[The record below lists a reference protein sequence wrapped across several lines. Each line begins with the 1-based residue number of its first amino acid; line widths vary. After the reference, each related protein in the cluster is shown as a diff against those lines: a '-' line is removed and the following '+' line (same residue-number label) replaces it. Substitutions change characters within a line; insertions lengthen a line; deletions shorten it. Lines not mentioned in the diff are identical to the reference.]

1 MADPIITAQGPQ
13 PAQGDE
19 SASGHIKVA
28 AAVGGIGAAGFIPTK
43 GGRIWDHY
51 LRAIRNTETAF
62 PGAILRTFRVSET
75 LSPFETWNQVGI
87 SAEQMA
93 VGGKYAEFL
102 RNRFGP
108 SIQDVT
114 MTRTSA
120 MFGEIT
126 SGGKAVGMGL
136 RIKAGTQQG
145 TGIADYFARITGTD
159 MPIKGIGGGTYT
171 ASLNGSLLKAEYL
184 AIRPPVPFGQWVEAM
199 APHMRTRDLIIGAA
213 YREKVNFL
221 GMDIMLDEKMRRH
234 VARAET
240 FVQLMR
246 ARAAATA
253 GRLNILL
260 SKPLEIPVIGSVLNK
275 IPIVRS
281 MAVKPG
287 AALQMAGR
295 YTGKALALGALW
307 KGLEYYDYARSQG
320 GVWSAALGTTGGAAI
335 GAFMFKG
342 PGRRFSPV
350 GLAAGAAIG
359 AYTALSPRFDS
370 GLFHGVAS
378 IFTDANLARAQVSE
392 KTGIAESLRRQEAI
406 TPGLISVKT
415 ALGFAGAGGLMG
427 GIYQYGGLVRAALAK
442 HAKEGGNFADTIEGL
457 REVRAAEF
465 GEKLWGSGI
474 GKKIAKMPTG
484 KFLSSKI
491 KSPVAL
497 GMAAGLAAWT
507 ALSSGTSIM
516 SGNFAAAIPGL
527 NLLASK
533 ESPEELQQ
541 IYSGEKE
548 VAVRK
553 GRFWE
558 FGRCIAARCNIF
570 LYDHRIKT
578 AENICIGDILI
589 GRKNKPAKV
598 LAVFERTHTGAI
610 ISISS
615 GYDRDT
621 RTTITDN
628 HIVPILRNERICE
641 IPARSITIHGDF
653 VEIPY
658 EKLVSD
664 IDYINVQDVI
674 RTDYVV
680 QDKRIFASQ
689 RNWFTGKLQR
699 SGTQSIPLS
708 IPLNNDIGRL
718 FGYYLAEGNL
728 SKNNK
733 NFTFIETVHAKDE
746 EWIVKDIIDICE
758 RYFGT
763 SPTVRFKTTGKKTK
777 EGCWIVRICS
787 SILAKLFYSLFY
799 QEQYSSW
806 DKDIYCR
813 AILEGNK
820 AFKEGLIEGYW
831 RGDGHLDSNTKV
843 ISSAR
848 KNLLVTIQQIAL
860 SIDIPCGIGP
870 KEENDNS
877 GRWKLRIATNDGSK
891 NPAVKFYKGRLFAA
905 VRTIESEEYN
915 GLVYDFEVDDPDHLF
930 QAGTFLVHNSSA
942 YEGGRIEYFRP
953 HMLARLKQRSYQ
965 KGIYGTE
972 EEKWQYDPALHPLKA
987 LFGSEEWKYH
997 YEMTH
1002 QYDRP
1007 APLTST
1013 YGEDVPFI
1021 GPLVSAT
1028 FGKLVKPRKMVR
1040 PEEWNLGNGEYAYL
1054 PDIRGETEPAY
1065 ELGGLKPGA
1074 PVAPEEP
1081 TQLMNELIY
1090 RRREAV
1096 GLVGYAEGIIQ
1107 KAATGREEPFKNL
1120 QTMETMGKETGGEYW
1135 LWKHLNVGG
1144 ALGASEPVRRFIP
1157 HTRSYLETY
1166 NPLANTMPSWIP
1178 DDYFM
1183 DLAHGN
1189 PFSKIPEAE
1198 MRLPGPG
1205 YCLHPD
1211 TKIETRHGYVPI
1223 NDISVQTSVATS
1235 SGYRPVTKTFSRDYS
1250 GELICISS
1258 YGGLNETTKLTLQHE
1273 VKAIKTRKCKYHLSA
1288 DKNRRPCKKSNF
1300 CTRMSCD
1307 EYLNNKIEWTQ
1318 AQDLS
1323 EGDFVLRPIST
1334 TQFVDFIIDPI
1345 KIITNNSD
1353 LDYIGH
1359 DTYQTYRYQLGE
1371 KIKNKQI
1378 SLTLPESIDLWF
1390 LFGLYLAEGS
1400 LSKSRVSLTLHK
1412 DESYL
1417 VNFISNLIMI
1427 KTRDRKEENA
1437 KVVDINNKA
1446 FAILVKAMFGQSSK
1460 KTIPVGISRSQFLA
1474 LLSGW
1479 IQGDGYCSKESLE
1492 LSISP
1497 KYKTLLSQ
1505 LTYYCNIYNINYS
1518 LSKRKTRNE
1527 YVVRILASSVDE
1539 IQLLD
1544 YKQKDK
1550 TSICSKT
1557 SSDFTI
1563 DGHRAF
1569 KIKKIWKEWYSG
1581 PVCDLEVQ
1589 DAHEYCTSFIVHNSS
1604 LHPELEGVAPEDYP
1618 LAHRVKI
1625 LGDVAMWSKEYE
1637 NALSKAKRN
1646 LNTLS
1651 DHDKS
1656 LVLMTEA
1663 QTKAKKE
1670 SRREITPYRFRPEL
1684 LQEQQVTVTDI
1695 LDPRRIKTKE
1705 FGDAVVELQ
1714 GFGAINDMQKAMEF
1728 AKDKLKGNLTLQV
1741 SSSES
1746 RRYNIGKNFSSV
1758 KAVAMIG
1765 DTDYGQ
1771 ILAKEN
1777 LAQAE
1782 GLRDEFEQLRFT
1794 PAERLAGR
1802 ISEAVLHNVET
1813 PLEMLT
1819 PISPAAKLI
1828 RQRSAIEEYVAS
1840 EAVGTG
1846 NAFWDRPVENFLRPT
1861 ANMALKKIGFD
1872 QIPSEIRQRRDI
1884 NEYFDML
1891 SWTKSKQAER
1901 LADQNG
1907 DRQAAIAAKNNQQET
1922 LFGLDVF
1929 GSPVNIMKAL
1939 PRRERDFYEAF
1950 SNAPTPEER
1959 AQIFS
1964 MVPEN
1969 EQRVYLAAWVR
1980 QEEEA
1985 ARAKKN
1991 SKIATEAD
1999 EKTLIAA
2006 QMMRQTEGFGYTED
2020 LETEWMKETGGQIP
2034 FDEWLREKKAA
2045 KYFSTHSLPGPDW
2058 LGWCV
2063 PPDQKILT
2071 SNCGFSNACDIKL
2084 DQMLTTLQGENPVEQ
2099 IFERETNE
2107 KLLTIKVHHNSV
2119 HSMSA
2124 TKNHIILGIETVA
2137 CKYDLRSDSV
2147 CSCASNK
2154 WKCNFCTTKHYESY
2168 SARWMSIGEVTANTY
2183 LPVPLLKHT
2192 EVDPVFDISIL
2203 DCFPKNTIIT
2213 EDKIRP
2219 KTGIIKPMNRK
2230 VLMDEATC
2238 WLVGYYLA
2246 EGNVWAVNNRM
2257 RGIQFTAH
2265 IDEVPILELAQKII
2279 KDKFGLDSVIRF
2291 KKTPNSNSAYLV
2303 VASGLFGWLMN
2314 AWVGRFCDRKF
2325 APSWIEK
2332 ITHKSQIALLDGLN
2346 TGDAAKDDRGRLC
2359 LANQSLC
2366 EMAKRLYEAQGIA
2379 ASLHGPIK
2387 KNGKDQYIIEP
2398 LSASL
2403 AVMIGEN
2410 FIAYR
2415 VESIE
2420 EINYQG
2426 VVLDFGVQGEHMYCS
2441 PIGIY
2446 HNSPSVDMEDV
2457 KLKYVE
2463 MQGLDHHDFDIWG
2476 ARKRSL
2482 ARKPYIS
2489 EDLINQMGMQA
2500 RFDEVMKTRSN
2511 AKAISKFYGGSG
2523 GSATVSYISAPMK
2536 ERYNIEISDSRQGLI
2551 EDAYKHMGV
2560 R

>member
-1 MADPIITAQGPQ
+1 VADPIITAQGPQ

-159 MPIKGIGGGTYT
+159 MPIKGIGSGTYT
-171 ASLNGSLLKAEYL
+171 ASLNESLLKAEYL
-184 AIRPPVPFGQWVEAM
+184 ATRPPVPFGQWVEAM

-558 FGRCIAARCNIF
+558 FGR
-570 LYDHRIKT
+570 
-578 AENICIGDILI
+578 
-589 GRKNKPAKV
+589 
-598 LAVFERTHTGAI
+598 
-610 ISISS
+610 SS
-615 GYDRDT
+615 
-621 RTTITDN
+621 
-628 HIVPILRNERICE
+628 
-641 IPARSITIHGDF
+641 
-653 VEIPY
+653 
-658 EKLVSD
+658 K
-664 IDYINVQDVI
+664 
-674 RTDYVV
+674 
-680 QDKRIFASQ
+680 
-689 RNWFTGKLQR
+689 
-699 SGTQSIPLS
+699 
-708 IPLNNDIGRL
+708 
-718 FGYYLAEGNL
+718 
-728 SKNNK
+728 
-733 NFTFIETVHAKDE
+733 
-746 EWIVKDIIDICE
+746 
-758 RYFGT
+758 
-763 SPTVRFKTTGKKTK
+763 
-777 EGCWIVRICS
+777 
-787 SILAKLFYSLFY
+787 
-799 QEQYSSW
+799 
-806 DKDIYCR
+806 
-813 AILEGNK
+813 
-820 AFKEGLIEGYW
+820 
-831 RGDGHLDSNTKV
+831 
-843 ISSAR
+843 
-848 KNLLVTIQQIAL
+848 
-860 SIDIPCGIGP
+860 
-870 KEENDNS
+870 
-877 GRWKLRIATNDGSK
+877 
-891 NPAVKFYKGRLFAA
+891 
-905 VRTIESEEYN
+905 
-915 GLVYDFEVDDPDHLF
+915 
-930 QAGTFLVHNSSA
+930 
-942 YEGGRIEYFRP
+942 YEGSRIEYFRP

-1625 LGDVAMWSKEYE
+1625 LGDVAMWSEEYSQ
-1637 NALSKAKRN
+1637 AMSKAKRN

-1705 FGDAVVELQ
+1705 FGEAVVELQ

-1802 ISEAVLHNVET
+1802 ISEAALHNVET

-2084 DQMLTTLQGENPVEQ
+2084 DQILTTLQGENPVEQ

-2107 KLLTIKVHHNSV
+2107 KLLTVRVHHNNV

-2124 TKNHIILGIETVA
+2124 TKNHIILGIETVV
-2137 CKYDLRSDSV
+2137 CKYDLRPDSV

-2168 SARWMSIGEVTANTY
+2168 SARWMPIGEVTTNTY
-2183 LPVPLLKHT
+2183 LPIPLLAHSET
-2192 EVDPVFDISIL
+2192 DPVFDIGLL

-2213 EDKIRP
+2213 EDKVRS
-2219 KTGIIKPMNRK
+2219 KTGIIKPMNRR

-2238 WLVGYYLA
+2238 WLIGYYLA
-2246 EGNVWAVNNRM
+2246 EGNVWAVGDRM
-2257 RGIQFTAH
+2257 RGVQFTSH
-2265 IDEVPILELAQKII
+2265 INEVPILELAQKII
-2279 KDKFGLDSVIRF
+2279 KDRFGLDSIIRF

-2314 AWVGRFCDRKF
+2314 TWVGRFCDHKF
-2325 APSWIEK
+2325 APLWIDK
-2332 ITHKSQIALLDGLN
+2332 ITRKSQVSLLDGLN
-2346 TGDAAKDDRGRLC
+2346 TGDASKDDRGRLC
-2359 LANQSLC
+2359 LANQQLC
-2366 EMAKRLYEAQGIA
+2366 EMAKRLYETQGIA
-2379 ASLHGPIK
+2379 ASLRGPIK
-2387 KNGKDQYIIEP
+2387 RGGKDQYIVEP
-2398 LSASL
+2398 LDTSL

-2415 VESIE
+2415 VESIQE
-2420 EINYQG
+2420 TDYEGI
-2426 VVLDFGVQGEHMYCS
+2426 VLDFGVSEAHMYCS

-2476 ARKRSL
+2476 TRKRSL